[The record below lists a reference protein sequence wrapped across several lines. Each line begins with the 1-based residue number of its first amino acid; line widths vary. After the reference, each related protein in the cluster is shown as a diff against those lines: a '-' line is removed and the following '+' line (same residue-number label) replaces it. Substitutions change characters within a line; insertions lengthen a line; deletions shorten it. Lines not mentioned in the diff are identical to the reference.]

1 MPAVGVVGAEHGV
14 EEGEEPG
21 VRQRSLLHCWRLEA
35 RGQPG
40 EARQEAGREQSDRGL
55 KMI

>member
-1 MPAVGVVGAEHGV
+1 MPAVGVAGAEHG

-21 VRQRSLLHCWRLEA
+21 VRQRSLLHCRRLEA

-40 EARQEAGREQSDRGL
+40 EARQEAGREQSDLGL